1 MPSND
6 VILLGYRPRSDIQAS
21 ANIRRAV
28 SEDCLLESRGD
39 GGRPGFSMLK
49 LSKTRIS
56 VGDSVTVYW
65 DIREQCGA
73 NDWIG
78 LFDLDGPTSLSNYL
92 DSKQRG
98 VTGAKRGAIK
108 WAINRDVTLGEVENK
123 CIFKYIQGST
133 SSVKAISPTIYIFNP
148 YAALASPHGRP
159 RLGSLVPEET
169 LLEFSIAGLQAN
181 GLKKNIFGRP
191 SPYVK
196 LSIMPSRRHLRSWK
210 QHHGQ
215 IAKTSSETNTISPRW
230 TNEEFVFLGG
240 ADDLLEVE
248 VRNKFSGTRPAFS
261 RFLGKLTVPLVD
273 LFECQRNRPEEVTKS
288 LGRRTPADRVQGT
301 ITLTI
306 TIIEPSNNSDAVSA
320 EQENVPPNA
329 ASNGESNGSL
339 QQNNLRCTLSNPSLT
354 SSAPNILQPLTL
366 NSSNGLLETIF
377 PVDQAASP
385 VSPRGAVEQENN
397 FGDAARRRLALQS
410 RPFSE
415 MYAEEFV
422 PLDDSDV
429 TRSPQGTTSEGASS
443 GSDLAEAETLDA
455 NRASGGLGNSDEVV
469 SPDDTIDQG
478 QVSRDGLDDVDAASG
493 QEGATELTSLESSQG
508 VEHQPMEIPE
518 EGNEANTSEVEMAF
532 SAAGQRP
539 SIGGSIG
546 SIELTDD
553 SPLRILEE
561 SERVREES
569 IALSTENLLQDATI
583 ESDDELEQMDTT
595 DETVV
600 VGTEQDSSHNS
611 DFSMEDVLTSGNT
624 TESALI
630 ENSSVENQMAVRE
643 TDLLEDANIVLTH
656 QEIDDHVLSPP
667 QDIEGS
673 SASSRVAEC
682 SPGPSVATVLNEAE
696 SAASEENLQLQAEG
710 SDINRESTSSPLRQR
725 DRSQRDVPMSLLEY
739 VEEIFSN
746 EAEEESNDSA
756 MIIETAGE
764 SRQVS
769 PSVTSSASESTQ
781 PSVEDTVSSGSGSS
795 TSAISSVTLPVEA
808 SEPVCLNATSLES
821 ASASEMLVDS
831 PPEALMLNNEG
842 SDRDSAVPQRP
853 PRSKRLSRSS
863 SDPRSAHSRQV
874 AERARLTA
882 RANQG
887 ENSLRPSRPSLV
899 RRVTEPTALSSVV
912 VNTEVEQT
920 NTSVLSLSNTTT
932 VVTPVLEATS
942 GVEVSPS
949 VSPPVVVAVPLS
961 LPPLRSSSSSSNNG
975 TSPVVVADVVAE
987 TPALVT
993 PLPSPDSVLEGN
1005 TATTVVAV
1013 SSNTRDGVES
1023 STSRELSSE
1032 RVLSLMNESRQPS
1045 SAPSTLQRG
1054 SVSAVASILPDEPQ
1068 AHRRTNSSSVVYA
1081 TPVTEQS
1088 RNLPSESSASFPR
1101 QSSSARVTPLSG
1113 NRRRSSGSGGGYTVT
1128 RDISEESQ
1136 SLPRSYG
1143 HSVSDSVS
1151 SVVATASASSNSEQP
1166 RSRATERVNP
1176 ETTVSAMSSHESSSR
1191 STSAVS
1197 QSRETI
1203 QSILAV
1209 YIANSAQISQGRPP
1223 AVSQPAASTSSVTDV
1238 DLGERPTQANRHSS
1252 NRRSSGRRQQGNS
1265 VHVSIQDQ
1273 QQTREQQGRT
1283 GQQAPD
1289 EEEPLPSNWERGV
1302 DSHGR
1307 VYYIDHVNRTTTWN
1321 RPRRNSPRSESNMN
1335 DMNTH
1340 WQSLDRRYQSFRRT
1354 LRGRSSRHSRPALPI
1369 DNNRASQTTGESSAN
1384 TSSETGAAST
1394 RPAQPP
1400 ATPSP
1405 SSPMPSSS
1413 TESPSSTPPSSSAR
1427 SSTPLPST
1435 SSTPNST
1442 LSTSTHSTPSTST
1455 PSSAP
1460 SSSSA
1465 SSRSTNYVQIPAV
1478 KFLTRHDLID
1488 FLKSKGLAGHYYFQS
1503 QMLKLIVSKIRSE
1516 PSQFERYRH
1525 QVELVRFLNQF
1536 ADPQMDMPPGWDKKV
1551 DQAGRLYFIDHNSR
1565 TTTFIDPRL
1574 PVEETLPR
1582 RNRSETEPR
1591 RARVPPPRPPPPTA
1605 PARQSS
1611 LSTPMTYNQQVV
1623 AFLSQPN
1630 VDDILKTKYQGY
1642 ARSPTLKANVRKVQ
1656 SEGERALTRL
1666 SNNLDFIML
1675 LSVMEESIVA
1685 YVPSDVEQTFEPT
1698 PQPSSSRHVPS
1709 QATPGT
1715 RSRANTDSS
1724 LKGAI
1729 SDSTASSSP
1738 APYKRDFEAKV
1749 RSFHR
1754 QLYHKGFG
1762 QGPNKVKLSIRRD
1775 HILEDAYDQ
1784 IMKEPARALH
1794 RNRLEIQFA
1803 GEEGL
1808 DYGGPAR
1815 EFFFL
1820 LSRQVFNPY
1829 YGLFEYSAND
1839 TYTVQVSP
1847 VSQYVDNSHEWYR
1860 FCGRII
1866 ALVIIHQHLLD
1877 AFFTRPF
1884 YKALLRSPCD
1894 LSDVE
1899 AMDSLFHQSMT
1910 WVMENDIS
1918 GALDLSFT
1926 VSEEIFGQ
1934 VTERELVPDGKN
1946 IEVTEGNKHE
1956 YVEQMV
1962 RWRVERGVAE
1972 QTESI
1977 VNGFNEVLD
1986 ANLVNLFDARE
1997 LELVISGT
2005 ADIDIEDWRKNTEY
2019 RSGYHGNH
2027 KVVKWFWKVVR
2038 SFDNEQRLRL
2048 LQFVT
2053 GTSSIPY
2060 EGFAALRGST
2070 GPRKFCI
2077 ERWGDYTKLPRAHT
2091 CFNRLD
2097 LPLYRTYEELHEK
2110 LTFAVEESETFSM
2123 Q

>member
-643 TDLLEDANIVLTH
+643 TDLLEDANSVLIDE
-656 QEIDDHVLSPP
+656 EIDDHALSPP

-682 SPGPSVATVLNEAE
+682 SPGPSVAAVLNEAE

-764 SRQVS
+764 SRQIS
-769 PSVTSSASESTQ
+769 PSLTSSASESTQ
-781 PSVEDTVSSGSGSS
+781 PSVEDTVSSGSESS

-874 AERARLTA
+874 AERARLAA

-912 VNTEVEQT
+912 VNAEVEQT

-975 TSPVVVADVVAE
+975 TSPVVVADVVVE

-1088 RNLPSESSASFPR
+1088 RNLLSESSASFPR

-1176 ETTVSAMSSHESSSR
+1176 ETTISAMSSLESSSR

-1354 LRGRSSRHSRPALPI
+1354 LRGRSSRHSRPPLPI

-1442 LSTSTHSTPSTST
+1442 PSTST
-1455 PSSAP
+1455 PSTSSAP

-1582 RNRSETEPR
+1582 RNRSETEVCCFVDDIFNLSCVWSGTFTIVSLDR
-1591 RARVPPPRPPPPTA
+1591 GTRFTPPSLRSPTA
-1605 PARQSS
+1605 PC
-1611 LSTPMTYNQQVV
+1611 T
-1623 AFLSQPN
+1623 
-1630 VDDILKTKYQGY
+1630 TKHRYFN
-1642 ARSPTLKANVRKVQ
+1642 AN
-1656 SEGERALTRL
+1656 
-1666 SNNLDFIML
+1666 D
-1675 LSVMEESIVA
+1675 
-1685 YVPSDVEQTFEPT
+1685 
-1698 PQPSSSRHVPS
+1698 
-1709 QATPGT
+1709 
-1715 RSRANTDSS
+1715 
-1724 LKGAI
+1724 
-1729 SDSTASSSP
+1729 SSP

-1946 IEVTEGNKHE
+1946 IEVTESNKHE